1 MGQLIGKLMSIFGKQ
16 QHRVIIVGLD
26 NAGKTSI
33 PYPFLKNEVVPTCPT
48 IRSNVEKIVL
58 QKTHFFMWDI
68 RGEEALCSAWN
79 TYYSNAEVRRVPG
92 LGGAV

>member
-1 MGQLIGKLMSIFGKQ
+1 MRQLIGKLMSTFRKQ
-16 QHRVIIVGLD
+16 EHKVIIVGLD

-33 PYPFLKNEVVPTCPT
+33 LYHLTNEVVPTCPT
-48 IRSNVEKIVL
+48 IRSNVEKIVW

-68 RGEEALCSAWN
+68 GGEEALRSSWN
-79 TYYSNAEVRRVPG
+79 TYYSSAEVRRVPG